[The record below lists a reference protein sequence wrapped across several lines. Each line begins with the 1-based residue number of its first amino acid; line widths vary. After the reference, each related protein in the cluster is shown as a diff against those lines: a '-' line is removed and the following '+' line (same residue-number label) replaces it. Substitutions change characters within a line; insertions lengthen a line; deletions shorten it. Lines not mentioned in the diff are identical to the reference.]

1 MNRYP
6 NTDDKII
13 VKKIAALSGYFFMAT
28 SQYLLSWCS

>member
-13 VKKIAALSGYFFMAT
+13 VKKIAALSGYFLWQHLNT
-28 SQYLLSWCS
+28 Y